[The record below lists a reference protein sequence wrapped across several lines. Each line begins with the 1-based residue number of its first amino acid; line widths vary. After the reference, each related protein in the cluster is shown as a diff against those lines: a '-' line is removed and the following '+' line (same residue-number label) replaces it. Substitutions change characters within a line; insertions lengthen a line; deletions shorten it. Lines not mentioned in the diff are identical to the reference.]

1 MSVLTSKKTKTKMK
15 AKTKMPKYIIPIDAW
30 VEIEADD
37 AEQAWRQ
44 AITYLGNTI
53 SEALEEY
60 GESGVTFGEPEEDE

>member
-1 MSVLTSKKTKTKMK
+1 
-15 AKTKMPKYIIPIDAW
+15 MPKYIIPIDAW